1 MPIPY
6 APPPFTIVTPVIP
19 PRASIVIFADAP
31 LPAVLPRPTPTS
43 FAPYKVAAEPS
54 PYPIP
59 DDPIPTERIE
69 FKLCSTVKCA
79 V

>member
-1 MPIPY
+1 M
-6 APPPFTIVTPVIP
+6 
-19 PRASIVIFADAP
+19 IFAVAQP
-31 LPAVLPRPTPTS
+31 LAVLPKPTPTS
-43 FAPYKVAAEPS
+43 FAPYKVVAEPS
-54 PYPIP
+54 PYQIP

>member
-1 MPIPY
+1 M
-6 APPPFTIVTPVIP
+6 TPVIP
-19 PRASIVIFADAP
+19 PRASIVIFAVAP
-31 LPAVLPRPTPTS
+31 PPAVLPKPTPTN
-43 FAPYKVAAEPS
+43 FAPYNVVADPS

-59 DDPIPTERIE
+59 DEPIPTERIE